1 MIASLTGAVLSLT
14 ATSAVISVGGVGLK
28 VTLAAR
34 HAAELREG
42 ETVKVS
48 TALIVREDELSL
60 YGFPDQAHREV
71 FDLLIGV
78 SGVGP
83 KSAMSVMG
91 ELTIDEIAGAVAAEN
106 DAPFRKA
113 QGIGPKTAK
122 LIVVSLAGKL
132 FAPTGEAR
140 ESSSAGGD
148 VADRVVS
155 ALTGLG
161 WNAKTAS
168 SAVADV
174 LAGASERDRSNVQS
188 LLRLALAELGAGRA
202 QQGAGR

>member
-1 MIASLTGAVLSLT
+1 MIASVSGTVLSLS
-14 ATSAVISVGGVGLK
+14 ASSAVISVGGIGLA
-28 VTLAAR
+28 VTLTAR
-34 HAAELREG
+34 HAGELRVG
-42 ETVKVS
+42 ESATVS

-83 KSAMSVMG
+83 KSAMSVMS
-91 ELTIDEIAGAVAAEN
+91 ELTIDEIAGAVASEN

-122 LIVVSLAGKL
+122 LIIVSLAGKL
-132 FAPTGEAR
+132 FAPADEVRAR
-140 ESSSAGGD
+140 TAADSD
-148 VADRVVS
+148 VAARVVS

-161 WNAKTAS
+161 WNEKTADGV
-168 SAVADV
+168 VADV
-174 LAGASERDRSNVQS
+174 ITTASDHDRSNVQS
-188 LLRLALAELGAGRA
+188 LLRLALAELGPRA
-202 QQGAGR
+202 PQGAGR

>member
-1 MIASLTGAVLSLT
+1 MIASLTGTVLSLT
-14 ATSAVISVGGVGLK
+14 ATSAVISVGGIGLK
-28 VTLAAR
+28 VTLAAG
-34 HAAELREG
+34 HGAELRVG
-42 ETVKVS
+42 ETVTVS

-60 YGFPDQAHREV
+60 YGFPDEAHREV

-83 KSAMSVMG
+83 KSAMSVMS
-91 ELTIDEIAGAVAAEN
+91 ELTIDEIAGAVAAED

-122 LIVVSLAGKL
+122 LIIVSLAGKL
-132 FAPTGEAR
+132 FAPEGAQR
-140 ESSSAGGD
+140 ERAGAGGD

-161 WNAKTAS
+161 WNEKTAAS
-168 SAVADV
+168 VVADV
-174 LAGASERDRSNVQS
+174 AAGASAEDRSNVQA
-188 LLRLALAELGAGRA
+188 LLRLALAELGAPRA
-202 QQGAGR
+202 PQGAGR